1 MTEKIKCNFGEAFA
15 LIGQAVS
22 IVETEAAEFLL
33 EDEKARVFQIL
44 TEAFEDMK
52 KHLGRIDPIIRRAMT
67 NPESN

>member
-22 IVETEAAEFLL
+22 IVETEAAESLL

-52 KHLGRIDPIIRRAMT
+52 MHLGRIDPIIRRAMT